1 MAVSTFTWLDH
12 REDDAQRVR
21 EALGAFDEKGM
32 IDPLGVGPVRDA
44 FSDMLFPGISTI
56 QTRARYFLIV
66 PWVYRSL
73 DTDGIGPQDGARVAR
88 ERELAVIE
96 SLLRGSD
103 DHDGVIGRFARQ
115 ATKQLPSFVYW
126 GGLGTWG
133 IRRFDGTRADYVA
146 SLDARRRRRGWAETE
161 DGETPAAAGQ
171 TWHPGLPPTPDDLF
185 DATTLALTG
194 DEALFL
200 QGRVLDSAPG
210 TFLALLLRDGSS
222 ADHGDMPWDHPLA
235 PVAPPNIRRQLHHA
249 GLFSLVW
256 WGAGLLYN
264 DELSRLL
271 EHEGGNPLPA
281 DYGAALAAW
290 SDEMAQ
296 RGAEL
301 AGWDRA
307 DFWRLVHSQNP
318 YVAAPV
324 RQFVD
329 WWLDVATERRHD
341 VATNRRVRDD
351 LRRREAA
358 IKGPRAKLANRRARE
373 RAPGAQGDVQLG
385 FRWRQVTRIAGDIQR
400 ALESDA
406 QPA

>member
-1 MAVSTFTWLDH
+1 MAISTFTWLDH
-12 REDDAQRVR
+12 REDDAQRLR

-56 QTRARYFLIV
+56 QTRARYFLLV
-66 PWVYRSL
+66 PWIYRSL
-73 DTDGIGPQDGARVAR
+73 DTDGISPQDGARVAR

-103 DHDGVIGRFARQ
+103 DHDGIIGRFARQ

-146 SLDARRRRRGWAETE
+146 SLDARRRRRRWAETP
-161 DGETPAAAGQ
+161 DGEPAASEAQ
-171 TWHPGLPPTPDDLF
+171 PWHAGLPPAPTDLF
-185 DATTLALTG
+185 DSTTLALTG

-200 QGRVLDSAPG
+200 QGRVLDSAPA
-210 TFLALLLRDGSS
+210 THLALLLRHGSS

-235 PVAPPNIRRQLHHA
+235 RSAPPNIQRQLHHA
-249 GLFSLVW
+249 SLFSLAW

-264 DELSRLL
+264 QELSRLL
-271 EHEGGNPLPA
+271 EQDGGNPLPV
-281 DYGAALAAW
+281 DYRAALDTW
-290 SDEMAQ
+290 SDEMAR

-301 AGWDRA
+301 ANWDRA
-307 DFWRLVHSQNP
+307 NFWRLVNGENP
-318 YVAAPV
+318 YVATPV
-324 RQFVD
+324 RHFVD
-329 WWLDVATERRHD
+329 WWLDVATERPRD
-341 VATNRRVRDD
+341 IATSHQVRDD
-351 LRRREAA
+351 LRQREAA

-385 FRWRQVTRIAGDIQR
+385 FRWRQVTRIVGDVQR
-400 ALESDA
+400 GLEDDA